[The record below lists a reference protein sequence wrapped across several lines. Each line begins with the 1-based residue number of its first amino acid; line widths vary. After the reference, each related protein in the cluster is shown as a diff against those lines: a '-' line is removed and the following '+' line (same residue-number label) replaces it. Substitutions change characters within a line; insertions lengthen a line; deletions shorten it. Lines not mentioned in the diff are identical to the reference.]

1 MKSSKSKDK
10 FKRDQTKLIN
20 QAKSRTWLI
29 LLNCIVQKNVIQIL
43 FWLFGPECTRELS
56 LNDHLEMFKFT
67 CTNSQTIQEMYKSWT
82 TQTINSRKI

>member
-43 FWLFGPECTRELS
+43 FWLFGPECTRELTIIWKC
-56 LNDHLEMFKFT
+56 LNKFT

-82 TQTINSRKI
+82 TQTINRRKI